1 MDPSTSR
8 SAARLAVP
16 ILLVLLVSGC
26 AARTATSTAASTTAA
41 STTTAAATT
50 TTVPPLDAKELAW
63 LHGLSNV
70 RGKIEESFQAGGSV
84 RITRAI
90 LMESSNKLAAWSRQL
105 RRLGSPSERLQPAS
119 TLVGKAI
126 QTYDKG
132 ARCYATAARAVS
144 PSGAVVAGT
153 QAARIADEAMECG
166 GAAEGDGT
174 NLLYKAN
181 TKGNE
186 LAAKYG

>member
-8 SAARLAVP
+8 SAARLAVS
-16 ILLVLLVSGC
+16 ILLALLVSGC
-26 AARTATSTAASTTAA
+26 AARTAASTAASTTAA
-41 STTTAAATT
+41 STTTAAPTT
-50 TTVPPLDAKELAW
+50 TTVPPLNAKELAW
-63 LHGLSNV
+63 LHGLSSV
-70 RGKIEESFQAGGSV
+70 RAKIEESFQAGGSV

-105 RRLGSPSERLQPAS
+105 RRLGSPSERLQPAY
-119 TLVGKAI
+119 TLVRKAI

-174 NLLYKAN
+174 NLLYKAD

-186 LAAKYG
+186 LATKYG